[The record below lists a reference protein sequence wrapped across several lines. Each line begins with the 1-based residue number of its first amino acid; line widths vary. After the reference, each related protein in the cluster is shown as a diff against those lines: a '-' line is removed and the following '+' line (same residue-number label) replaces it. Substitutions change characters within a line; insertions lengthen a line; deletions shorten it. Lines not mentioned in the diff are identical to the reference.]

1 MISDAELLQLSER
14 VGTALLA
21 RRRRLVTAESC
32 TGGWIGKVLTDVAG
46 SSQWYL
52 GGVVSYSDALKE
64 SVLGVSTAM
73 LAAHGAVSE
82 ATARAMATGAL
93 DALGGDIAVAVT
105 GVAGPGGG
113 TTEKPVGTVWFAW
126 AMRDGDRFDVQVLRE
141 VFAGDRE
148 SVRRATVERALRGVG
163 QLADFYAN
171 DGLLRGLHGESP

>member
-93 DALGGDIAVAVT
+93 DVLGGDIAVAVDT
-105 GVAGPGGG
+105 PSASMCRCCARCLQASANPCAARRSKERCEESASWPISMQTTAFCADCTASRHEIIVAIP
-113 TTEKPVGTVWFAW
+113 
-126 AMRDGDRFDVQVLRE
+126 RL
-141 VFAGDRE
+141 
-148 SVRRATVERALRGVG
+148 
-163 QLADFYAN
+163 
-171 DGLLRGLHGESP
+171 